1 MICKHC
7 GKEIDEKETCCPHC
21 FKYTEKGELALT
33 RLAGMKP
40 PSKRTNEPAFGYA
53 EDGHH
58 TARHTCKQCGK
69 ILRDGA
75 QVCPDCGTQTEL
87 AKQAQKENAVARA
100 RGNVMSTATYYSTQN
115 STTSIPTVSSYS
127 SAKLGDAPS
136 VGYAIL
142 GFLIPIVGLILFLT
156 WKQDYPQ
163 RAASAGKGALVSVIL
178 EVIVALIGVSCV
190 ACTVCSL
197 IGETAYVPTA
207 IAL

>member
-87 AKQAQKENAVARA
+87 A
-100 RGNVMSTATYYSTQN
+100 T
-115 STTSIPTVSSYS
+115 PT
-127 SAKLGDAPS
+127 G
-136 VGYAIL
+136 
-142 GFLIPIVGLILFLT
+142 
-156 WKQDYPQ
+156 
-163 RAASAGKGALVSVIL
+163 
-178 EVIVALIGVSCV
+178 
-190 ACTVCSL
+190 
-197 IGETAYVPTA
+197 
-207 IAL
+207 IALLKYFTTEFCRQMPVMTVLKDGGGMGTKNIGRPNIFRAVLGEG